1 MCYRNFRIENDPF
14 PSSHLYRFIC
24 YWLGFYIRLTKIWN
38 DICLRWYQVLLKGKC
53 LCLCFI
59 SFHSFYLLMKRS
71 NSKHQRSGRKQF
83 QLKKSQVRYKKINE
97 DMKHYNFWV
106 LLGDLMNA
114 IETIILFRLLLCII
128 RYFSMTRAVISLAR
142 PRIQYSDLYK
152 RCCV

>member
-71 NSKHQRSGRKQF
+71 NSKHQRSGRTQF
-83 QLKKSQVRYKKINE
+83 QFKKSQVRYKKIYKTLQILNVMNQE
-97 DMKHYNFWV
+97 PLLWTDEFLPRLWL

-128 RYFSMTRAVISLAR
+128 RYFFNE
-142 PRIQYSDLYK
+142 
-152 RCCV
+152 

>member
-1 MCYRNFRIENDPF
+1 MKWYL
-14 PSSHLYRFIC
+14 SY
-24 YWLGFYIRLTKIWN
+24 
-38 DICLRWYQVLLKGKC
+38 RWYQVLLKGKS
-53 LCLCFI
+53 LCLCFK

-128 RYFSMTRAVISLAR
+128 RYFSMNRAVISLAR

-152 RCCV
+152 RCCVWYFPNILMLTFRHIISQRAVCGVETLAK